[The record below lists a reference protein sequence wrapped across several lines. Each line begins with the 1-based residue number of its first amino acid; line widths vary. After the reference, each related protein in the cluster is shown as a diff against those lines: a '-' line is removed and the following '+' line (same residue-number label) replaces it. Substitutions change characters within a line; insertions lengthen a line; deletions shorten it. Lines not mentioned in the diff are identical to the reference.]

1 MPEPTRGY
9 STIHHLPFENRD
21 LRHLIA
27 YNDGEPDETV
37 FEEEYRPAETLL
49 GVTDRDRAY
58 HHAQGEIVNKV
69 QNARHMVRSA
79 SAGDI
84 IEIVYPTGRREFHL
98 VDAIGFTQ
106 LDFDAPPSTEATS
119 QNRQART

>member
-1 MPEPTRGY
+1 
-9 STIHHLPFENRD
+9 
-21 LRHLIA
+21 
-27 YNDGEPDETV
+27 
-37 FEEEYRPAETLL
+37 
-49 GVTDRDRAY
+49 
-58 HHAQGEIVNKV
+58 
-69 QNARHMVRSA
+69 MVRSA

-106 LDFDAPPSTEATS
+106 LDFDFDAPPSTEATS